1 MAKFERYE
9 ELKIWQMGVALVK
22 TVYELTMEHDL
33 SKDFGLK
40 GQIRRSA
47 ISIPSNIAEGFERN
61 GNREFIQFLYIAK
74 GSAGE
79 LSTQLYIAHELNYID
94 KVQYSTLQSELTKLR
109 SMIYNFI
116 IYLKRSGY
124 EGNKY
129 NTTQTNEP
137 TVDYTEN
144 WKSDPKI
151 NF

>member
-9 ELKIWQMGVALVK
+9 ELKIWQIGVAMVK
-22 TVYELTMEHDL
+22 VIYELTMDHDFA
-33 SKDFGLK
+33 KDFGLK
-40 GQIRRSA
+40 SQIRRSA

-79 LSTQLYIAHELNYID
+79 LSTQLYLAHELNYIS
-94 KVQYSTLQSELTKLR
+94 KEQYISINSELTKLR

-116 IYLKRSGY
+116 DYLKKSGY

-129 NTTQTNEP
+129 NTSLTNEAP
-137 TVDYTEN
+137 EEYIEN
-144 WKSDPKI
+144 LKYDPE
-151 NF
+151 